1 MAELMLIHQVQHQFR
16 PTSDKG
22 FPSNPVLAYC
32 PFGVLRDDDKYMS
45 WEVIIISGGETGA
58 DRACLDWAI
67 ENNIPHGGWCPKGRK
82 ATDGEL
88 DSKYRL
94 KETPSEKY
102 LERTEWNVR
111 DSDATVV
118 FTLAPK
124 ASGGSQK
131 AISLSKKLKKPH
143 LHLHRG
149 ILAVSEKLV
158 QFIEKHNIRRLNI
171 AGSRESK
178 EPGIYQW
185 VGDSLSKAKGILDRR
200 ALG

>member
-1 MAELMLIHQVQHQFR
+1 MLAYQEEHQLR
-16 PTSDKG
+16 PTADKG
-22 FPSNPVLAYC
+22 FSPNPVLAYRSI
-32 PFGVLRDDDKYMS
+32 GVLRDSDKYMS

-67 ENNIPHGGWCPKGRK
+67 ENGIPHGGWCPKGRK

-118 FTLAPK
+118 FTLA
-124 ASGGSQK
+124 
-131 AISLSKKLKKPH
+131 
-143 LHLHRG
+143 
-149 ILAVSEKLV
+149 
-158 QFIEKHNIRRLNI
+158 
-171 AGSRESK
+171 
-178 EPGIYQW
+178 
-185 VGDSLSKAKGILDRR
+185 
-200 ALG
+200 